1 MIYNFPGVVAGL
13 DVNSDMFSRLG
24 KHPNIVGCKLTC
36 GGIAKVSRIRAEFEP
51 TQFFAMT
58 GQSDWLVPGMSV
70 GATGVVTGVA
80 NLWPKVCPDFPR
92 TALFSADGPSV
103 LRSHLRS
110 LPGRQAPGG
119 VRASAEARAGRVG
132 VRQGRHQRDEMGCRQ
147 VQGV

>member
-1 MIYNFPGVVAGL
+1 MLSQLASASPLPVMIYNFPGVVAGL

-80 NLWPKVCPDFPR
+80 NLWPKVRCI
-92 TALFSADGPSV
+92 TT
-103 LRSHLRS
+103 
-110 LPGRQAPGG
+110 LPL
-119 VRASAEARAGRVG
+119 
-132 VRQGRHQRDEMGCRQ
+132 
-147 VQGV
+147 